1 MKLIIGLAYILNL
14 MILLA
19 FYMYMFQLNSY
30 STRKYIYWINK
41 NKKKILISIFLIIIA
56 TSIVRIN
63 HAISNVIGIAILS
76 FSIYDNFPKKKMKI
90 EFKITNRV
98 KRMCF
103 TEIILVVMMIVM
115 DYQSSSLYIRLGT
128 LNILASIICIVV
140 NFINMPVEWIIRN
153 IYIQQAKKIIQN
165 MPNLIV
171 IGVTGSYGKTSVKN
185 FLKEVLSEK
194 YEVLI
199 TPKNYNTTMGVVKT
213 IREELKPIHQIFICE
228 MGATKRGDIKK
239 ICDIVKPKMGIITAI
254 GPQHLESF
262 KSIEN
267 IVRTKLELAEAVK
280 KNKGVMFLNFDNEY
294 LAKQLLDMHVIS
306 YGIDNEQLDYN
317 GYHLKSSSK
326 GISFKMEDK
335 VNNTEEVEIKTKL
348 IGKHNVVNI
357 MAAIAVADY
366 LEIPIK
372 KVQSCIW
379 KMKGVEHRL
388 QLLQHGNMTIID
400 DSYNANPISAKS
412 ALDTLGEFEGSK
424 IIITPGLVELGKDE
438 RKYNFE
444 LGQEMAS
451 ICDEIFLVGYEFS
464 RMILEGIYLKKFDKK
479 KIFLV
484 NSPQEAIKKIMEM
497 KKNENVT
504 VLLENDLP
512 DNYNI

>member
-1 MKLIIGLAYILNL
+1 MKLMIGLAYTLNL
-14 MILLA
+14 MILLT

-41 NKKKILISIFLIIIA
+41 NKKKVLISIFLIIIA
-56 TSIVRIN
+56 TSILTMN
-63 HAISNVIGIAILS
+63 HLISNVIGIVILI

-98 KRMCF
+98 KRMYF
-103 TEIILVVMMIVM
+103 TEIMLVVIIIMG
-115 DYQSSSLYIRLGT
+115 YQSSSLYIKMGM
-128 LNILASIICIVV
+128 LNISASIICIVV
-140 NFINMPVEWIIRN
+140 NFINMPIEWMIRN

-171 IGVTGSYGKTSVKN
+171 IGITGSYGKTSVKN

-213 IREELKPIHQIFICE
+213 IREELKPIHQVFICE
-228 MGATKRGDIKK
+228 MGATKRGDIRE
-239 ICDIVKPKMGIITAI
+239 ICDIVKPKMGLITAI

-294 LAKQLLDMHVIS
+294 LAKQLLDMQVIS

-326 GISFKMEDK
+326 GVSFKVEDK
-335 VNNTEEVEIKTKL
+335 VDNTKEVEIKTKL

-372 KVQSCIW
+372 KVQSCIG

-388 QLLQHGNMTIID
+388 QLLRHGNMTIID

-444 LGQEMAS
+444 LGQDMAS

-484 NSPQEAIKKIMEM
+484 NSPQEAIKKIMET

>member
-1 MKLIIGLAYILNL
+1 
-14 MILLA
+14 
-19 FYMYMFQLNSY
+19 
-30 STRKYIYWINK
+30 
-41 NKKKILISIFLIIIA
+41 
-56 TSIVRIN
+56 
-63 HAISNVIGIAILS
+63 
-76 FSIYDNFPKKKMKI
+76 
-90 EFKITNRV
+90 
-98 KRMCF
+98 
-103 TEIILVVMMIVM
+103 MMIVIH
-115 DYQSSSLYIRLGT
+115 YQSSSLFIRLAI
-128 LNILASIICIVV
+128 LNITAFIICIVV
-140 NFINMPVEWIIRN
+140 NFINMPIEWMIKN

-165 MPNLIV
+165 MPNLVV
-171 IGVTGSYGKTSVKN
+171 IGITGSYGKTSVKN

-228 MGATKRGDIKK
+228 MGATKVGDIKQ

-280 KNKGVMFLNFDNEY
+280 KNKGIMFLNFDNEY
-294 LAKQLLDMHVIS
+294 LAKQLLDMQVFS
-306 YGIDNEQLDYN
+306 YGIDNKQLDYN
-317 GYHLKSSSK
+317 AYDIKSSSK
-326 GISFKMEDK
+326 GISFKVVDK
-335 VNNTEEVEIKTKL
+335 VNNAEEVEIKTKL
-348 IGKHNVVNI
+348 IGKHNVANI
-357 MAAIAVADY
+357 MAAIAVANY

-372 KVQSCIW
+372 KLQSCIW
-379 KMKGVEHRL
+379 KIKGVEHRL
-388 QLLQHGNMTIID
+388 QLLQHGNITIID

-444 LGQEMAS
+444 LGQEMAC

-464 RMILEGIYLKKFDKK
+464 SMILEGIYLKKFDKN

-484 NSPQEAIKKIMEM
+484 NSPQEAIKKVMEM

>member
-1 MKLIIGLAYILNL
+1 MKLMIGLAYTLNL
-14 MILLA
+14 MILLT

-41 NKKKILISIFLIIIA
+41 NKKKVLISIFLIIIV
-56 TSIVRIN
+56 TSILTMN
-63 HAISNVIGIAILS
+63 HPISNVIGIGILI

-98 KRMCF
+98 KRMYF
-103 TEIILVVMMIVM
+103 TEIMLVVIIMG
-115 DYQSSSLYIRLGT
+115 YQSSSLYIKMGM
-128 LNILASIICIVV
+128 LNISASIICIVV
-140 NFINMPVEWIIRN
+140 NFINMPIECMIRN

-171 IGVTGSYGKTSVKN
+171 IGITGSYGKTSVKN

-213 IREELKPIHQIFICE
+213 IREELKPIHQVFICE
-228 MGATKRGDIKK
+228 MGATKRGDIRE
-239 ICDIVKPKMGIITAI
+239 ICDIVKPKMGLITAI

-294 LAKQLLDMHVIS
+294 LAKQLLDMQVIS

-326 GISFKMEDK
+326 GVSFKVEDK
-335 VNNTEEVEIKTKL
+335 VDNTKEVEIKTKL

-372 KVQSCIW
+372 KVQSCIG

-388 QLLQHGNMTIID
+388 QLLRHGNMTIID

-444 LGQEMAS
+444 LGQDMAS

-464 RMILEGIYLKKFDKK
+464 RMILEGIYSKKFDKK

-484 NSPQEAIKKIMEM
+484 NSPQEAIKKIMET